1 MSQVVLSTSVYISSV
16 ETIGVSLLA
25 SPYGLL
31 VGTTS
36 TAFLIDVS
44 FDLSSSTSVYLQRG
58 CGVYSIALGTGLI
71 YLGNNTTPGLVY
83 ILNPQLQIENILTS
97 YNQYAQVYSVVT
109 TPTALL
115 VGYYNYG
122 RGAVEIYDINTLN
135 YIGKLVLP
143 TARGGVTAM
152 AIGSTALYVGYN
164 MSPGVV
170 DVFNASTLAYEA
182 TFTAPT
188 GHNSVS
194 TLVLTSTALYVGYNM
209 SPGVVD
215 MVDQNTLQLV
225 ASYTSS
231 KGAYVTSMAATSTG
245 LYVGYFTLS
254 GLIELL
260 DPSLKLRQSY
270 NSLYSYVIGLAV
282 YDGLLYVLY
291 YTQPP
296 VIQALTL
303 TLYPDPTNVPGTL
316 PTITYATGGNI
327 FMIPI
332 RESIINNTSISII
345 VTGQINTIVDT
356 INSNII
362 NSAVNIE
369 AGSANVYITNTAPI
383 IVGSLDVNAVNII
396 NANITNS
403 VLNAYAQNIQSP
415 IVLASVTNAV
425 VGATAIISN
434 ISCPYYPCTIN
445 ADIEISNTSH
455 VSYIVGGAQILI
467 NDGSPVPANVLIH
480 MPKLQLPTGTVGV
493 AIDATAT
500 VYLRMMA
507 TQFRRN

>member
-1 MSQVVLSTSVYISSV
+1 M
-16 ETIGVSLLA
+16 
-25 SPYGLL
+25 
-31 VGTTS
+31 
-36 TAFLIDVS
+36 
-44 FDLSSSTSVYLQRG
+44 
-58 CGVYSIALGTGLI
+58 
-71 YLGNNTTPGLVY
+71 
-83 ILNPQLQIENILTS
+83 
-97 YNQYAQVYSVVT
+97 YSVVT

-182 TFTAPT
+182 T
-188 GHNSVS
+188 
-194 TLVLTSTALYVGYNM
+194 
-209 SPGVVD
+209 
-215 MVDQNTLQLV
+215 LQLV

-231 KGAYVTSMAATSTG
+231 KGAYVTSTAATSTG